1 MNRLIVIAAALALLA
16 GCASTSVPEAEAD
29 QTASASWDGRG
40 LDYATTRPAVLVA
53 PPGSVVAD
61 LTLVDLDAAVAE
73 KLLGIEGANDIDS
86 RSYREAMGEIAATA
100 ACVGNGELLDRPGI
114 AARIGE
120 AERYEFKRETPYL
133 KDWEI
138 ASESASPTFGTCTD
152 SAVCN
157 LKVSDADGAYNVQVD
172 SLSSQLAQP
181 IGTFTTSG
189 AGPPLTIQTPTTS
202 VMRRLAVETIRPGET
217 AMFQLGRG
225 PHGDGTRIRLLF
237 VRIG

>member
-1 MNRLIVIAAALALLA
+1 MRGLCVIVLGVLGA
-16 GCASTSVPEAEAD
+16 CASTPPMPEVEAEKPANVV
-29 QTASASWDGRG
+29 WDGRG
-40 LDYATTRPAVLVA
+40 LDYATTRPALLIA
-53 PPGSVVAD
+53 PPGSVIAD

-73 KLLGIEGANDIDS
+73 KLLGIESATDIDS
-86 RSYREAMGEIAATA
+86 RSYREAMGEIAATT

-120 AERYEFKRETPYL
+120 AELYEFKRETPYL
-133 KDWEI
+133 KDWEL
-138 ASESASPTFGTCTD
+138 ASKTASPKFGICID
-152 SAVCN
+152 GAVCK
-157 LKVSDADGAYNVQVD
+157 LKVSDADGAFNVQVD
-172 SLSSQLAQP
+172 SVSSQLAQP

-189 AGPPLTIQTPTTS
+189 AGPSLTIQTPTTS

-225 PHGDGTRIRLLF
+225 AHSGGTRIRLLF